1 VADTSYSPRL
11 RTALVLCGAG
21 TAGAYQSGV
30 LRGLVEAGVKID
42 IVAAHGAGSAVALG
56 AAIDGGAAF
65 WGPAGPWLSGR
76 LGRAYRWR
84 LALRIA
90 GVGIIAAALCVL
102 SPLLVLAL
110 ATGVYGLSL
119 LAGLVSL
126 RGTAAWLIDAYAR
139 MLDILFHP
147 PILPTIV
154 PRLTVL
160 ALLLVLG
167 VLVVS
172 TWQALRHERS
182 RRRFGGVVWWRL
194 LGAPVDAREPG
205 DTLVSALWRLV
216 HGASQESAPAP
227 EEIGRRYADQL
238 ADNFG
243 QPGFREVLLAVHD
256 LDTRR
261 DLVASILTSPW
272 KATFMGR
279 RRTGGPR
286 EAEAIEFAGSH
297 RDLLVD
303 WLRGSLKLPVV
314 CAPELMQFPTEGYWR
329 GEAHRVSDRPELPVR
344 LVEELASLGV
354 EQVVLVTPAPAPALL
369 HAMRARPAD
378 LRGRM
383 GEWLRSAETAAFE
396 DAAASAGARFS
407 GVFVIRPDHNP
418 IGPFDF
424 TGTYDEASDRTRTL
438 PELLQQGYD
447 DAYRQFIEP
456 VVASG
461 ERVEAI

>member
-1 VADTSYSPRL
+1 LRVA
-11 RTALVLCGAG
+11 GI
-21 TAGAYQSGV
+21 GV
-30 LRGLVEAGVKID
+30 IG
-42 IVAAHGAGSAVALG
+42 
-56 AAIDGGAAF
+56 
-65 WGPAGPWLSGR
+65 
-76 LGRAYRWR
+76 
-84 LALRIA
+84 
-90 GVGIIAAALCVL
+90 AALCAL
-102 SPLLVLAL
+102 SPLFVLVLAT
-110 ATGVYGLSL
+110 AVYMMSL

-126 RGTAAWLIDAYAR
+126 PGVSAWLIDAYAR

-147 PILPTIV
+147 PIIPTVV

-160 ALLLVLG
+160 ALLLVLV
-167 VLVVS
+167 VLAIS
-172 TWQALRHERS
+172 LWQAMRHERS
-182 RRRFGGVVWWRL
+182 RRRFRGIVWWRL

-205 DTLVSALWRLV
+205 DTLVQALWRLV
-216 HGASQESAPAP
+216 HGSSKEPEPAA

-243 QPGFREVLLAVHD
+243 QPGFREILLAVHD

-261 DLVASILTSPW
+261 DLVAAILTDQW

-279 RRTGGPR
+279 RRTGGAR
-286 EAEAIEFAGSH
+286 EAEAIEFTGPH
-297 RDLLVD
+297 RDLIVD
-303 WLRGSLKLPVV
+303 WMRGSLVLPAV
-314 CAPELMQFPTEGYWR
+314 CAPELMQFPTESYWC
-329 GEAHRVSDRPELPVR
+329 GEAHRICDRPELPVR
-344 LVEELASLGV
+344 LIEELAMLGV
-354 EQVVLVTPAPAPALL
+354 EQVVLVTSTPAPALL
-369 HAMRARPAD
+369 HALRPRPAD

-424 TGTYDEASDRTRTL
+424 AGTYDETSDRSRTVA
-438 PELLQQGYD
+438 ELLQQGYD

-461 ERVEAI
+461 ERLETI